1 VSADNIS
8 MDAEVKVQCTY
19 RSQIIMRL
27 FQWIYNPGILAIAIY
42 IKLLSATIEVA
53 NYKGWEINHCKGTM
67 PFCCI

>member
-1 VSADNIS
+1 
-8 MDAEVKVQCTY
+8 
-19 RSQIIMRL
+19 MRL